1 MFQWPQE
8 SSDLPTPTRIAFEF
22 VTLSDMI
29 HVVWHYGDPWKV
41 KESKERGGGVECRV
55 NACKNVCLELPTRN
69 ILGNKFKHGNPKTF
83 KMIPLGRHRH
93 HTATRITSTRV
104 EWMILCHSQAIPP
117 WLSACLYTWWAP
129 QWGSGGEE
137 GYANYG
143 GCAWFFYLHTF
154 DNFFCSSTGETQS
167 RVISRRRYD
176 NNH

>member
-1 MFQWPQE
+1 M
-8 SSDLPTPTRIAFEF
+8 TPRIIRPSYTHSRSAFEF

-41 KESKERGGGVECRV
+41 KEAKERGGGGVESRV

-117 WLSACLYTWWAP
+117 WLSVCTRGGP
-129 QWGSGGEE
+129 SMRKWGRRRICKLRWLRLVLLLTHFWQLFLLINWGNTISSNSGEE
-137 GYANYG
+137 
-143 GCAWFFYLHTF
+143 
-154 DNFFCSSTGETQS
+154 
-167 RVISRRRYD
+167 I
-176 NNH
+176 